1 MTKEE
6 SKHHLELYAQLQSEN
21 ERMKAEIAKLPKL
34 DKGDKIKLYGKETEV
49 IGFNVAWN
57 EGLFD
62 YEIILLTEG
71 RGDPFKRSLDSI
83 EILPQPPKQPPKKP
97 ICCEKYMRCQDCP
110 SSPNYINPLTNN
122 KQ

>member
-6 SKHHLELYAQLQSEN
+6 SNHRIILKTEWVDMDKLVLTNHKGDTYTTKSEELMDFILSSESEN

-49 IGFNVAWN
+49 IGFNVSWN

-71 RGDPFKRSLDSI
+71 RGDPFKRSLGSI
-83 EILPQPPKQPPKKP
+83 EILPQPPKQ
-97 ICCEKYMRCQDCP
+97 
-110 SSPNYINPLTNN
+110 
-122 KQ
+122 